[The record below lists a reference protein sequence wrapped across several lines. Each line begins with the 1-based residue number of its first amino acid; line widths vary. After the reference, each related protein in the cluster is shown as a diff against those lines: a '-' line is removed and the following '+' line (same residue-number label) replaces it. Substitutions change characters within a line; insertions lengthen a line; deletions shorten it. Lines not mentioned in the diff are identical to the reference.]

1 MKPSEY
7 EIVNTVKKLLT
18 DKKID
23 LFIGY
28 EQGTLPLRTSPCF
41 LTDSD
46 ASNKLVWNSFCAN
59 NLTVYLPRIIAN
71 RKGREFKRIGILCK
85 GCDSRSLVGLIREK
99 QIKREDL
106 YIIGVSCR
114 GIVDSRKI
122 LLQLDGAEILSAH
135 EDDDSII
142 VKLKSGDKRLDRSQY
157 LYEACLNCAY
167 PTPGEYD
174 MLVRTAKYAPQVRIP
189 DPLVKGFMSKTREE
203 RWRIFEHE
211 ISKCIRCYACRNACP
226 NCYCKECFAEQT
238 KPAWFGVTNE
248 LSDLLFYHMT
258 RIFHQA
264 GRCVDCGACVRACP
278 MNINLRLFTRMLVDE
293 VKERFDYEPGLSIK
307 EQSVLAAFKIDD
319 KQEFMTEPK
328 KGT

>member
-1 MKPSEY
+1 MKPSEH
-7 EIVNTVKKLLT
+7 EIINTVKKLLA

-41 LTDSD
+41 LVNPDD
-46 ASNKLVWNSFCAN
+46 SNKLIWNSFCAN
-59 NLTVYLPRIIAN
+59 NLTVYLSRIMPN
-71 RKGREFKRIGILCK
+71 GKNKKFKRIGILCK
-85 GCDSRSLVGLIREK
+85 GCDSRSLTGLIREK

-106 YIIGVSCR
+106 YIIGISCQ
-114 GIVDSRKI
+114 GIIDSRK
-122 LLQLDGAEILSAH
+122 LLPQLNSDEILSID

-142 VKLKSGDKRLDRSQY
+142 VKLKSGEERFKRNHY
-157 LYEACLNCAY
+157 LYDACLNCAY

-174 MLVRTAKYAPQVRIP
+174 MLVRTAKYAPQVSVP
-189 DPLVKGFMSKTREE
+189 DPAVKEFMGKPREE

-211 ISKCIRCYACRNACP
+211 LSKCIRCYACRNVCP

-238 KPAWFGVTNE
+238 KPTWFGVTSE
-248 LSDLLFYHMT
+248 RSDLLFYHLT

-293 VKERFDYEPGLSIK
+293 VKERFGYEPGLSIK
-307 EQSVLAAFKIDD
+307 EQSVLAAFEIDD
-319 KQEFMTEPK
+319 KQEFMTEPE